1 MKRGFGGFP
10 GGMGGMNMSKL
21 LKEAQKMQSELQ
33 KSQEEISSKTFEATA
48 GGAVKVTMTGQ
59 RKLQK
64 IEINQDIIDSGDKE
78 MLEDLI
84 MVSINDV
91 LSQIEKEEK
100 SVTDGLNIPGLGL

>member
-1 MKRGFGGFP
+1 MKRRFGGFP

-48 GGAVKVTMTGQ
+48 GGAVKVIMTGK
-59 RKLQK
+59 RKLEK

-91 LSQIEKEEK
+91 LNKIEQEEK